1 MKLLKVKI
9 NNYKLC
15 EENFNISLTPL
26 ANKSKEDKEY
36 ELSEIDE
43 NLYIYNT
50 LGIVGKNAS
59 GKTTS
64 IEVLLIAY
72 DILSNFKIKNTLEYL
87 NNSNNLKIE
96 FFFYHDGY
104 LYFYKTDLNYQKE
117 NDYVLFQNE
126 ELYKTKYYKSYASE
140 LYNLDKYEKIN
151 INKELPNDTSILYYI
166 LKEIKTRCFSYNYK
180 IENIIILDEIIELYN
195 SYNPIILNDI
205 IELLDSNIKN
215 IKMENKNKFI
225 ITYKNNKKEEKNKK
239 ELYNI
244 LSSGTIKGLY
254 LYLDVLISL
263 KHGVDLVIDEI
274 EIHFHKTLVENII
287 NLYKDKRIN
296 KKNATLIF
304 STHCCE
310 LLDLF
315 NRYDNIYITTNEE
328 KIKIT
333 NAYTYNIRNELSK
346 SKRFYDNTFN
356 TTVNYESL
364 MKVKKHLL
372 KWNI

>member
-225 ITYKNNKKEEKNKK
+225 ITYKKNKKEEKNKK

-304 STHCCE
+304 STHYCE

-356 TTVNYESL
+356 TAVNYESL

-372 KWNI
+372 K